1 MINEFYVECLANKI
15 LTKEINPY
23 TNNPFCLEDIKKE
36 EYIEPVKMKIEEME
50 VNKNELETTSNKS
63 TS

>member
-23 TNNPFCLEDIKKE
+23 TNNPFCIEDIKKQ
-36 EYIEPVKMKIEEME
+36 EYIEPVKMKIEEMG
-50 VNKNELETTSNKS
+50 ELDNVLSR
-63 TS
+63 

>member
-1 MINEFYVECLANKI
+1 MINEFYVECLAKKI

-36 EYIEPVKMKIEEME
+36 EYIEPVKQKIMEME
-50 VNKNELETTSNKS
+50 DNKNEFEATSNRS